1 MQTLSFTNWEHG
13 DRYACEDY
21 PLNAELPARPDTY
34 SPRHLS
40 WGKNPTRGRAIQ
52 AARLRKRHHVN
63 RARFL
68 EFLPQ
73 IEARLTP
80 DDWRA
85 LAQALN
91 LPDFTPARGGLVLYR
106 NAEGRFAWV
115 HPTLEP
121 EIAARAIAAGATPQP

>member
-1 MQTLSFTNWEHG
+1 MQTLSFTYWEHG
-13 DRYACEDY
+13 DSAASADY

-34 SPRHLS
+34 SPGHIS
-40 WGKNPTRGRAIQ
+40 WGSNPKRGRAIQ
-52 AARLRKRHHVN
+52 AARLRKRLAVN

-73 IEARLTP
+73 IESRLTP

-85 LAQALN
+85 LAQALA

-106 NAEGRFAWV
+106 NQEGRFAWV

-121 EIAARAIAAGATPQP
+121 ELVARALAAGGIPQP